1 MAKSFVVSAERAAG
15 ETTVGQ
21 GKAIRFS
28 LSVDIRTMK
37 KALTFGAASEII
49 SMTVALRDA
58 VKAGGSIQMANEAG
72 EIETVKVTPTLRKK
86 LVKDIAEQLIKAGA
100 EDKREAPKAKKEAPT
115 QALVFGRPDLVK
127 AMNKK

>member
-86 LVKDIAEQLIKAGA
+86 LVKDIAEQLNKAGA

>member
-1 MAKSFVVSAERAAG
+1 MAKSFVVSAERAKG

-37 KALTFGAASEII
+37 KPLTFGAASEII

-86 LVKDIAEQLIKAGA
+86 LVADITEQLVAAGA
-100 EDKREAPKAKKEAPT
+100 EDKREAKKDKKELRHRRWFSVGLT
-115 QALVFGRPDLVK
+115 S
-127 AMNKK
+127 